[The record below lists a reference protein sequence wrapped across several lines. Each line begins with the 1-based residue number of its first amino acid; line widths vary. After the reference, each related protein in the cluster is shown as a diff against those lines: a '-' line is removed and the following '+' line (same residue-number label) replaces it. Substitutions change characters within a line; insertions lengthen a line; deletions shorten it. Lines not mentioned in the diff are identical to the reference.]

1 MHRSRY
7 LVLMAGVAAAVL
19 AVTACS
25 SSKKTSADNSST
37 PAGTTTTTGGASSPS
52 SSSGGGNGAPIKIG
66 VLADLTGVASSTFGT
81 SEKGIKA
88 YAEGVNADG
97 GVNGHK
103 INYVMA
109 DTGSSPAGALT
120 AAQRLVQTEKVFAI
134 VSDSASFYGAEAY
147 LLKQGVPVVGTA
159 FDGPEWQTKS
169 NTNLFD
175 AIPNANQAT
184 VYATGG
190 LTAKKVGAT
199 VCGSLGYSSSPS
211 STASIKAFQKSCV
224 AAGLKNGYSTGV
236 AFGSTD
242 VAPVALA
249 MKSAGVDYAF
259 MSTVTNTGFAF
270 AAAAHTV
277 GIKNLKISFPT
288 GYGGDL
294 LKVPSA
300 VEAAQG
306 FYFSVSFQPIEMGTP
321 ATKTLQ
327 ARLAAVGES
336 ASPGYAEQVAYLGMA
351 GIARGI
357 KAAGDNPTPASFTSG
372 LRAVSDFDADGL
384 LSPVKVSFSDYDPA
398 QSCGWVVQL
407 EGKKFQTVDGLE
419 PICGGKV

>member
-1 MHRSRY
+1 
-7 LVLMAGVAAAVL
+7 LAGVAAVCL
-19 AVTACS
+19 SVTACS
-25 SSKKTSADNSST
+25 SSKKSGTNTTSTASAANTAESSPAGANSS
-37 PAGTTTTTGGASSPS
+37 ASSQ
-52 SSSGGGNGAPIKIG
+52 SGSNGSAIKIG
-66 VLADLTGVASSTFGT
+66 VLADLTGPASSTFGT
-81 SEKGIKA
+81 SETGIKA
-88 YAEGVNADG
+88 YSQAVNATG

-103 INYVMA
+103 INYVVA

-120 AAQRLVQTEKVFAI
+120 AAQRLVQTEKVFAV

-147 LLKQGVPVVGTA
+147 LLKQGVPAVGTA
-159 FDGPEWQTKS
+159 FDGPEWQVKT

-175 AIPNANQAT
+175 ALPNANQAT
-184 VYATGG
+184 VYATSGQ
-190 LTAKKVGAT
+190 TAKKVGAT
-199 VCGSLGYSSSPS
+199 TCGSLGYSDSPS

-224 AAGLKNGYSTGV
+224 AAGLKSGYSTGV

-249 MKSAGVDYAF
+249 MKNAGVDYAF

-294 LKVPSA
+294 LKVPAA
-300 VEAAQG
+300 VQAAQG

-321 ATKTLQ
+321 ATKVLQ
-327 ARLAAVGES
+327 QRLAAVGEKS
-336 ASPGYAEQVAYLGMA
+336 SPGYAEQVAYLSMSAVG
-351 GIARGI
+351 RGI
-357 KAAGDNPTPASFTSG
+357 QAAGANPTPQSFTTG
-372 LRAVSDFDADGL
+372 LRAVTDFDAEGL

-398 QSCGWVVQL
+398 QSCGWVAQL
-407 EGKKFQTVDGLE
+407 EGTKFVTVPGLE
-419 PICGGKV
+419 PICGGKVGA